1 MEWSCDSIC
10 SKKTTDCYVPK
21 NTKQS
26 TDGFCLVI
34 TCMSEIM
41 FKDSLLIELEGQDTL
56 VIPVPRTEPGT
67 KQVPE
72 PVTNQRKIPNIS
84 SLCLGSRQW
93 PFTSKTKRI
102 RKNNTSYVLNVYQSS
117 NHFTGLTFH

>member
-10 SKKTTDCYVPK
+10 SKNNTDCYVPK

-102 RKNNTSYVLNVYQSS
+102 RKK
-117 NHFTGLTFH
+117 